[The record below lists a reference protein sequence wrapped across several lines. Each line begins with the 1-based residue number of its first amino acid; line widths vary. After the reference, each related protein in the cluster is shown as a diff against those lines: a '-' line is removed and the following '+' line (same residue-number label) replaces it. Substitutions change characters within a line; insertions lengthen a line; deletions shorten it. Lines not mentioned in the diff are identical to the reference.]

1 MKQIKP
7 ILTTVLLLLLLTSI
21 SYGWVPPPINSPVL
35 LDETDEDPW
44 GEGICYSSPS
54 HCCYSNNEMPNGINM
69 SVVISGIKIAISY
82 IIFADMKVIPLGKFE
97 SESAIHENGNNFN
110 NAVESGRGLST
121 K

>member
-7 ILTTVLLLLLLTSI
+7 ILTTILLLLLLTSI
-21 SYGWVPPPINSPVL
+21 SYGWSPPNINSPVL

-69 SVVISGIKIAISY
+69 SVVISGIKVAISY

-97 SESAIHENGNNFN
+97 SDSILRENGNNN
-110 NAVESGRGLST
+110 IQCTSQARGCE
-121 K
+121 